1 MLFISNSGQ
10 VCCYKI
16 QVESIMDQIRAS
28 KAEFGVDVEEVT
40 CHPNYLFR
48 VLIFTRVEALL
59 FFALCREYISVYL
72 NLYQQLFFLF
82 FSILT
87 CPTDSQQ
94 MFGSELRDSAYHQ
107 SAPEQPGSDS
117 PGRST
122 AEQSTATPAVWLVN
136 LLRLLL
142 RNSFLSLTVL
152 MFVRNSFSVWQFW
165 SCVFLF
171 VSYCLFTCSSE
182 WGSSVHETTSPSD

>member
-1 MLFISNSGQ
+1 
-10 VCCYKI
+10 
-16 QVESIMDQIRAS
+16 MDQIRAS

-59 FFALCREYISVYL
+59 FFALCREYISVSL
-72 NLYQQLFFLF
+72 FKSRNKLYQQIFFLF

-94 MFGSELRDSAYHQ
+94 MFGSKLRDSAYHQ

-152 MFVRNSFSVWQFW
+152 MFVRNSFSV
-165 SCVFLF
+165 
-171 VSYCLFTCSSE
+171 
-182 WGSSVHETTSPSD
+182 